1 MNQPLLQI
9 AAQAFRNIGVEPKVQ
24 KSGGGSD
31 ANVFNKSGIQ
41 MAVIGTGMDKV
52 HTTDEQISIR
62 SLELVSV
69 WIEELISLY
78 GNSRRG

>member
-1 MNQPLLQI
+1 
-9 AAQAFRNIGVEPKVQ
+9 
-24 KSGGGSD
+24 
-31 ANVFNKSGIQ
+31 